1 MKLKVI
7 IKYVVLIGSIGLIA
21 WLGVRCFGNFA
32 DDNVSFDNGRSE
44 YEQQVD
50 DAAE

>member
-1 MKLKVI
+1 MKLKDI
-7 IKYVVLIGSIGLIA
+7 LKYAVLIGSIGLIA

-32 DDNVSFDNGRSE
+32 DDNVDFDNGRDK
-44 YEQQVD
+44 YEEQVE